1 MRELAV
7 IDLPA
12 FDTGQYEGSDFSMSG
27 GDASLTLR
35 IAEQESFTI
44 YFSRVRWHEFTA
56 LPNCN
61 PDQIRS
67 AYFAL
72 VDLGST
78 QRLSLFLAS
87 DVLSKSANYSLRHF
101 RIFLDE
107 TGCHELLAE
116 SASVGS

>member
-1 MRELAV
+1 M

-27 GDASLTLR
+27 GDASLTLHF
-35 IAEQESFTI
+35 AEQESFTI
-44 YFSRVRWHEFTA
+44 CFSHVRWHEFTA
-56 LPNCN
+56 LPGCN
-61 PDQIRS
+61 AEQIRS

-78 QRLSLFLAS
+78 ERLRSFLVSDSSSRKAYRSLC
-87 DVLSKSANYSLRHF
+87 HF

-107 TGCHELLAE
+107 AGCHEIFAE
-116 SASVGS
+116 SASVSA